1 MEGKIKKN
9 IKDEKT
15 EKNKRRQSEQKKWYK
30 REMISKKIR
39 RKRAKK
45 KNYDQNCKKKNE
57 LRKMKVTKLNRMI
70 GERNEEGS
78 KNMKRNENIIY
89 SIPKRKKE
97 EKIR

>member
-1 MEGKIKKN
+1 
-9 IKDEKT
+9 
-15 EKNKRRQSEQKKWYK
+15 
-30 REMISKKIR
+30 
-39 RKRAKK
+39 
-45 KNYDQNCKKKNE
+45 
-57 LRKMKVTKLNRMI
+57 MKVTKLNKMI